1 MQAKL
6 AVADCKQQ
14 LTQKKKSF
22 FLKGEHV
29 PFWINV
35 SYL

>member
-14 LTQKKKSF
+14 LTQKKKVF
-22 FLKGEHV
+22 FKGEYV